1 MTTIGVIMS
10 KSNQNEPT
18 SASEPSGAIPD
29 QSGPADLNQS
39 EAPATTAYWRLKQAT
54 ANKLGKRAE
63 GSIHY
68 QIVTDINRLDLLISI
83 TGNDS
88 GGYFSRELVP
98 LPKVESCLAKC
109 EAGKAFPSK
118 SLKDAFVGLS
128 SNNAGFLAA
137 ILRSEG
143 LLGAAL
149 DAESKHI
156 TTGNVEAWKAAL
168 LAQPGTQIELPDTG
182 TGKAATSAEP
192 EPTTKKTLSLPRKK
206 QQ

>member
-1 MTTIGVIMS
+1 MS

-18 SASEPSGAIPD
+18 SASESSGAIPD
-29 QSGPADLNQS
+29 KSEPADINQS
-39 EAPATTAYWRLKQAT
+39 EAPATTSYWRLKLAT

-68 QIVTDINRLDLLISI
+68 QIVTDINRHDLLISI

-98 LPKVESCLAKC
+98 FPKVEACLAKC

-118 SLKDAFVGLS
+118 ALKDAFVGLS

-149 DAESKHI
+149 DTESKHI
-156 TTGNVEAWKAAL
+156 AIGNVEGWKTAL
-168 LAQPGTQIELPDTG
+168 LAEPGTQIELSNTG
-182 TGKAATSAEP
+182 NGKAETGIEP
-192 EPTTKKTLSLPRKK
+192 EPPAKKTLSLPRKK

>member
-1 MTTIGVIMS
+1 MS

-18 SASEPSGAIPD
+18 SASESSGAIPD
-29 QSGPADLNQS
+29 KSEPADINQS
-39 EAPATTAYWRLKQAT
+39 EAPATTSYWRLKLAT
-54 ANKLGKRAE
+54 ANKLGKRSE

-68 QIVTDINRLDLLISI
+68 QIVTDINRHDLLISI

-88 GGYFSRELVP
+88 GGYFSRELVSF
-98 LPKVESCLAKC
+98 PKVEACLAKC

-118 SLKDAFVGLS
+118 ALKDAFVGLS

-149 DAESKHI
+149 DTESKHI
-156 TTGNVEAWKAAL
+156 AIGNVEGWKTAL
-168 LAQPGTQIELPDTG
+168 LAEPGTQIELSNTG
-182 TGKAATSAEP
+182 NGKAETGIEP
-192 EPTTKKTLSLPRKK
+192 EPPAKKTLSLPRKK